1 MYLFWLIG
9 QIFSAGWVIIT
20 DTLTGSKKVDPCVVH
35 YPLRVQSDFLITA
48 FAASITV
55 TPGTMSVSLHEEAD
69 GQRYLSVHA
78 VHGSDPAG
86 VLDSLADME
95 EKLSPKVKA
104 IPRRFGAKSILYPAP
119 APMKVVK

>member
-1 MYLFWLIG
+1 MYLLWLIG
-9 QIFSAGWVIIT
+9 QIISAGWVIVT
-20 DTLTGSKKVDPCVVH
+20 DTVTGSKKVDPCVVH
-35 YPLRVQSDFLITA
+35 FPLRLDSDILITV

-55 TPGTMSVSLHEEAD
+55 TPGTMSVSLYEED

-78 VHGSDPAG
+78 VHGSNPAG
-86 VLDSLADME
+86 VLESLAHME

-104 IPRRFGAKSILYPAP
+104 LPRRFGEKSILYPAP